1 MNQVCYRVLMQL
13 CGQYGHPALAVKVS
27 IIAVVSDTGRVNVC
41 TYVYVG
47 TKEQHLRLLL
57 FFLFITSTLAG
68 LSNKLDRL
76 VENSRM
82 KC

>member
-1 MNQVCYRVLMQL
+1 MQL

-27 IIAVVSDTGRVNVC
+27 IIAVVSDTGRVNVR

-57 FFLFITSTLAG
+57 FFC
-68 LSNKLDRL
+68 LSQARWL
-76 VENSRM
+76 VYRIS
-82 KC
+82 

>member
-27 IIAVVSDTGRVNVC
+27 IIAVVCDTGRVNVC
-41 TYVYVG
+41 TYVYVD

-57 FFLFITSTLAG
+57 FFC
-68 LSNKLDRL
+68 LSQVRWL
-76 VENSRM
+76 VYRIS
-82 KC
+82 

>member
-1 MNQVCYRVLMQL
+1 MQL

-41 TYVYVG
+41 TYVYVC

-57 FFLFITSTLAG
+57 FFLFIASTLAG